1 MILRIKQKLHLPVT
15 ANSTMLHPPHDHASF
30 FAQHQIKKE
39 VREQLLRQLEDM
51 KSSLPDDLKMILH

>member
-1 MILRIKQKLHLPVT
+1 MILRIKQKLQLPVT
-15 ANSTMLHPPHDHASF
+15 ANSTMLPPHDHASF